1 MGHLVVERLD
11 YRADTV
17 AWFGHLAGSP
27 WSALLDSAGQP
38 GGRFDIVVS
47 EPRLTLE
54 TRGPVTEIRD
64 RYGQACS
71 GEDPFDLIRRL
82 LGPYRVAG
90 PGAGPD
96 LPFVGGALGWFGYD
110 LGRRIER
117 LPATAADPLG
127 LPQLALG
134 IYDWALVVDHGLRQA
149 YLVGQG
155 DSQGLAPLR
164 LRSAYRDRRA
174 PQVRGFSTWGPIET
188 NLDAVAYRR
197 CFARVQSLIHAGD
210 CYQVNLARRYRVQAA
225 GDPWSAYL
233 RLRGLSPAPYS
244 AYLNGPAGAVLSV
257 SPERFLRVRHGA
269 VETCPIKGTAPRGR
283 DPAEDRALGEGL
295 RRSPKDRA
303 ENLMIVDLLRNDL
316 GRSCA
321 IGSLRVRGLFEL
333 QSFPGVHHLVSTI
346 TGRLGPG
353 QDALAL
359 LRGAFPGGSITG
371 APKIRAMEI
380 IEALEGERRGV
391 YCGAI
396 GYLGFDGAMDTSIA
410 IRTALYAREHLWLW
424 AGGGLVADSQVDRE
438 WEEIGVKVRAML
450 TLVRSF
456 RVEGAGA
463 AVRASAAH
471 GPLAPIRRRGSRGVS
486 P

>member
-11 YRADTV
+11 YRADTC
-17 AWFGHLAGSP
+17 AWFGHLADSP

-38 GGRFDIVVS
+38 GGRYDIVVA
-47 EPRLTLE
+47 EPRVTLQ
-54 TRGPVTEIRD
+54 TRGAVTEIRD
-64 RYGQACS
+64 RS
-71 GEDPFDLIRRL
+71 GRSESIEDPFDLVRRL
-82 LGPYRVAG
+82 LRPSRVAS
-90 PGAGPD
+90 PHAGPD

-127 LPQLALG
+127 LPELALG

-149 YLVGQG
+149 HLVGQG
-155 DSQGLAPLR
+155 DRQGAAPLR
-164 LRSAYRDRRA
+164 LGSAYRNRRGS
-174 PQVRGFSTWGPIET
+174 QVRGFRTWGTLES
-188 NLDAVAYRR
+188 NLDAAAYQG
-197 CFARVQSLIHAGD
+197 CFERVQSYIHNGD
-210 CYQVNLARRYRVQAA
+210 CYQVNLARRYRVRAA
-225 GDPWSAYL
+225 GDPWTAYL
-233 RLRGLSPAPYS
+233 RLRMLSPAPYS
-244 AYLNGPAGAVLSV
+244 AYLNGPAGVVLSA
-257 SPERFLRVRHGA
+257 SPERFLRVRRGE

-283 DPAEDRALGEGL
+283 DPADDRALAEGL

-316 GRSCA
+316 GRTCA
-321 IGSLRVRGLFEL
+321 AGSLRVRSLFEL
-333 QSFPGVHHLVSTI
+333 RTFPGVHHLVSTI
-346 TGRLGPG
+346 SGRLGPG

-410 IRTALYAREHLWLW
+410 IRTALYTQDHLWLW
-424 AGGGLVADSQVDRE
+424 AGGGLVADSEVGRE
-438 WEEIGVKVRAML
+438 WEEIAVKARAML
-450 TLVRSF
+450 ALVQSF
-456 RVEGAGA
+456 RAGSAGA
-463 AVRASAAH
+463 RASAVS
-471 GPLAPIRRRGSRGVS
+471 GFLAPTRTLGPTGVS